1 MHLVT
6 DPVFSAATQHPF
18 RQIMSLSWPYPFWIA
33 HRGAGKRA
41 PENTLAAF
49 REGAAQ
55 GFRMFECDV
64 KLSADDVPFL
74 LHDSALARTTSGVG
88 SAGDHPWAALSQL
101 DAGSWHGARH
111 AGETIPTLAAIARF
125 VLANGLAVN
134 LEIKPTPGVETRT
147 GDLVARAA
155 ARWWTGSAPAPL
167 LSSFDVPALEAAAAA
182 APALPRALL
191 LDELRAGWFGT
202 AQRLACCAVVT
213 HHSLMDAALAQR
225 LHQAGMRALVYTV
238 NERADLAAMR
248 AAGVDGVITDEVE
261 RYADEAR
268 SAA

>member
-1 MHLVT
+1 
-6 DPVFSAATQHPF
+6 
-18 RQIMSLSWPYPFWIA
+18 MSPDWPYPFWIA

-64 KLSADDVPFL
+64 KLSADDVAFL
-74 LHDSALARTTSGVG
+74 LHDSALERTTSGLG
-88 SAGDHPWAALSQL
+88 TASERPWAALSQL
-101 DAGSWHGARH
+101 DAGSWHGPRH
-111 AGETIPTLAAIARF
+111 AGEPLPTLLAIARF

-147 GDLVARAA
+147 GDLVARAVAQLWA
-155 ARWWTGSAPAPL
+155 AGTPPPL
-167 LSSFDVPALEAAAAA
+167 LSSFEVPALEAAAAA

-191 LDELRAGWFGT
+191 LEELWTGWFET
-202 AQRLACCAVVT
+202 ARRLACRAVVT

-238 NERADLAAMR
+238 NERADLVAMR

-268 SAA
+268 AAR

>member
-1 MHLVT
+1 MT
-6 DPVFSAATQHPF
+6 PD
-18 RQIMSLSWPYPFWIA
+18 WPYPFWIA

-74 LHDSALARTTSGVG
+74 LHDSALERTTSGLG
-88 SAGDHPWAALSQL
+88 TAGERSWTALSQL
-101 DAGSWHGARH
+101 DAGSWHGAPH
-111 AGETIPTLAAIARF
+111 AGEPLPTLLAIARF
-125 VLANGLAVN
+125 VLANDLAVN

-147 GDLVARAA
+147 GDLVARVAA
-155 ARWWTGSAPAPL
+155 QLWAGSAPPPL
-167 LSSFDVPALEAAAAA
+167 LSSFEVPALDAAAAA

-191 LDELRAGWFGT
+191 LDELRAGWFET
-202 AQRLACCAVVT
+202 AQRLACRAVVT
-213 HHSLMDAALAQR
+213 HHSLMDAAMVQR

-248 AAGVDGVITDEVE
+248 AAGVDGVITDEVA
-261 RYADEAR
+261 RYSDEAR
-268 SAA
+268 ATT

>member
-1 MHLVT
+1 MT
-6 DPVFSAATQHPF
+6 PD
-18 RQIMSLSWPYPFWIA
+18 WPYPFWIA

-74 LHDSALARTTSGVG
+74 LHDSALERTTSGLG
-88 SAGDHPWAALSQL
+88 TAGERSWTALSQL
-101 DAGSWHGARH
+101 DAGSWHGAPH
-111 AGETIPTLAAIARF
+111 AGEPLPTLLAIARF
-125 VLANGLAVN
+125 VLANDLAVN

-147 GDLVARAA
+147 GDLVARVAA
-155 ARWWTGSAPAPL
+155 QLWAGSAPPPL
-167 LSSFDVPALEAAAAA
+167 LSSFEVPALEAAAAA
-182 APALPRALL
+182 APTLPRALL
-191 LDELRAGWFGT
+191 LDELRAGWFET
-202 AQRLACCAVVT
+202 AQRLACRAVVT
-213 HHSLMDAALAQR
+213 HHSLMDAAMVQR

-248 AAGVDGVITDEVE
+248 AAGVDGVITDEVA
-261 RYADEAR
+261 RYSDEAR
-268 SAA
+268 ATT

>member
-1 MHLVT
+1 MST
-6 DPVFSAATQHPF
+6 D
-18 RQIMSLSWPYPFWIA
+18 WPYPYWIA

-64 KLSADDVPFL
+64 KLAADDVPFL
-74 LHDSALARTTSGVG
+74 LHDSTLERTTSGLG
-88 SAGDHPWAALSQL
+88 TAGERPWAALSQL

-111 AGETIPTLAAIARF
+111 AGEPIPTLAAIARF
-125 VLANGLAVN
+125 VLANGCAVN

-147 GDLVARAA
+147 GERVARAA
-155 ARWWTGSAPAPL
+155 AQLWAGSAPPPL
-167 LSSFDVPALEAAAAA
+167 LSSFEVSCLEAAAAA

-191 LDELRAGWFGT
+191 LDELWPGWFET
-202 AQRLACCAVVT
+202 AGRLACRAVVT
-213 HHSLMDAALAQR
+213 HHSLMDAALARR
-225 LHQAGMRALVYTV
+225 LHDAGLRALVYTA
-238 NERADLAAMR
+238 NTPAELAAMR

-261 RYADEAR
+261 RYSDEAR
-268 SAA
+268 AAN

>member
-1 MHLVT
+1 MPS
-6 DPVFSAATQHPF
+6 D
-18 RQIMSLSWPYPFWIA
+18 WPYPFWIA

-74 LHDSALARTTSGVG
+74 LHDSELERTTSGLG
-88 SAGDHPWAALSQL
+88 TAGERPWAVLSQL
-101 DAGSWHGARH
+101 DAGSWLDARH
-111 AGETIPTLAAIARF
+111 AGETLPTLLAIARF

-147 GDLVARAA
+147 GERVARAA
-155 ARWWTGSAPAPL
+155 AQLWSGSAPPPL

-191 LDELRAGWFGT
+191 LEELWPGWFDT
-202 AQRLACCAVVT
+202 AQRLACRAVVT
-213 HHSLMDAALAQR
+213 HHSLMDIALVQR
-225 LHQAGMRALVYTV
+225 LHGAGMRALVYTV
-238 NERADLAAMR
+238 NNPADLAAMR

-261 RYADEAR
+261 RYAGEAR
-268 SAA
+268 AEG

>member
-1 MHLVT
+1 
-6 DPVFSAATQHPF
+6 
-18 RQIMSLSWPYPFWIA
+18 MSTVDWPYPFWIA

-49 REGAAQ
+49 REGAAL

-74 LHDSALARTTSGVG
+74 LHDSELERTTSGTG
-88 SAGDHPWAALSQL
+88 TAGERPWTALSQL
-101 DAGSWHGARH
+101 DAGRWHGAAH
-111 AGETIPTLAAIARF
+111 AGEALPTLAAIARF

-155 ARWWTGSAPAPL
+155 AQLWTGSAPPPL
-167 LSSFDVPALEAAAAA
+167 LSSFEVPALEAAADA
-182 APALPRALL
+182 APHLPRALL
-191 LDELRAGWFGT
+191 LDELWPGWFET
-202 AQRLACCAVVT
+202 ARRLACVAVVT
-213 HHSLMDAALAQR
+213 HHRLMDPALVQR
-225 LHQAGMRALVYTV
+225 LHAAGQRALVYTV
-238 NERADLAAMR
+238 NTHADLSAMR

-261 RYADEAR
+261 RYGPQAR
-268 SAA
+268 AAA

>member
-1 MHLVT
+1 
-6 DPVFSAATQHPF
+6 
-18 RQIMSLSWPYPFWIA
+18 MSPDWPYPFWIA

-74 LHDSALARTTSGVG
+74 LHDSALERTTSGLG
-88 SAGDHPWAALSQL
+88 TAGERPWVALSQL
-101 DAGSWHGARH
+101 DAGSWLRTRY
-111 AGETIPTLAAIARF
+111 AGEPLPTLLAIARF

-147 GDLVARAA
+147 GDVVARTAA
-155 ARWWTGSAPAPL
+155 QLWAGSVPPPL
-167 LSSFDVPALEAAAAA
+167 LSSFEVPALEAAAAA

-191 LDELRAGWFGT
+191 LDELWGGWFET
-202 AQRLACCAVVT
+202 AQRLACRAVVT
-213 HHSLMDAALAQR
+213 HFPLMDAAMVQR

-268 SAA
+268 AER

>member
-1 MHLVT
+1 MNSS
-6 DPVFSAATQHPF
+6 D
-18 RQIMSLSWPYPFWIA
+18 WPYPFWIA

-49 REGAAQ
+49 RAGAAH

-74 LHDSALARTTSGVG
+74 LHDSELERTTSGTG
-88 SAGDHPWAALSQL
+88 TAGARPWAALSQL
-101 DAGSWHGARH
+101 DAGRWHGAAH
-111 AGETIPTLAAIARF
+111 AGEPLPTLAAIARF

-155 ARWWTGSAPAPL
+155 AQLWTGSAPPPL
-167 LSSFDVPALEAAAAA
+167 LSSFEVPALEAAAEA

-191 LDELRAGWFGT
+191 LDELWAGWFDT
-202 AQRLACCAVVT
+202 ARRLACVAVVT
-213 HHSLMDAALAQR
+213 HHRLMDAALVQR
-225 LHQAGMRALVYTV
+225 LHAAGMRALVYTV
-238 NERADLAAMR
+238 NAHADLAAMR

-261 RYADEAR
+261 RYGPEAR
-268 SAA
+268 AAS